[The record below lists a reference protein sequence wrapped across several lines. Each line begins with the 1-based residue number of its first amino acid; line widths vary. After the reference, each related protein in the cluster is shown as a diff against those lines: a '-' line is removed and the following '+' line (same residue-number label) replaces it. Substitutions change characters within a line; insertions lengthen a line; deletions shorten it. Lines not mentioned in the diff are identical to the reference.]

1 MKEKITNPEIVVSTM
16 LKNDAAISPDEI
28 YSQSK
33 EIKKDV
39 SLSVIGSYL
48 SRNSNNPDIS
58 DKYRQDLLFN
68 FVEGKPKKYEIINN
82 NNNKIIALNNSF
94 NAKIEKMNNKK
105 VYCAVDLFNIA
116 LTLDKTEF
124 DRLFNLLYAM
134 KK

>member
-1 MKEKITNPEIVVSTM
+1 MIEKITNPEIVVSTM
-16 LKNDAAISPDEI
+16 LKNGTAISADEI

-33 EIKKDV
+33 EIKNDL

-68 FVEGKPKKYEIINN
+68 FVKGKPKKYEIINI
-82 NNNKIIALNNSF
+82 NNNKIVALNNSF
-94 NAKIEKMNNKK
+94 NIKINNKK
-105 VYCAVDLFNIA
+105 VYCAVDLFNMA

-124 DRLFNLLYAM
+124 DRLFNLLEAM